1 MIPLRVFLKRQRYKV
16 AIAAVLSTLSVA
28 VAPEHSGL
36 AQDHIGEALSMCL
49 AVVEGAAFLLAA
61 GLAVKVPRRSR
72 STPDPVADS
81 RAGRLRARAIGAV
94 AACRPVVASGLPSLI
109 AGLARDR

>member
-72 STPDPVADS
+72 SPRRIRWPTVGLGAFAPAPSAPLP
-81 RAGRLRARAIGAV
+81 RAG
-94 AACRPVVASGLPSLI
+94 PSL
-109 AGLARDR
+109 LQVFLR